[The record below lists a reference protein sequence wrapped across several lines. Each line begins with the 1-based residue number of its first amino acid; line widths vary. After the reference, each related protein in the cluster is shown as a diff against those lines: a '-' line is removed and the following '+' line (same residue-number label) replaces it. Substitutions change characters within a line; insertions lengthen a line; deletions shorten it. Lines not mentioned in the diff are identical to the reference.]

1 MTKGLHFIQPIP
13 TIMNAS
19 HTHTS
24 SRRPVRCLSAWL
36 AFIACLFW
44 MLSQGAAQASIAYGS
59 INNFDTVN
67 DTGHECHGF
76 EIEIEDCTSTAIT
89 YTYNYNHYGA
99 PKIMQDDSI
108 AGHPKCKIRWESKKN
123 ANGTWAAYTAI
134 PSGPINPTNGHMFTN
149 PSVNFGGEHFGVGYN
164 RAVGPIHYNWLIDDG
179 AGNLVHGGAVQVST
193 PVFNYFPPVVGN
205 PAPPQVQAVIA
216 PPPPPVPEPKEFG
229 KAVWMKEIKTTT
241 HNNREVKL
249 RDLVSDDP
257 VNPDD
262 KNWKNGEPDEV
273 EVEWRILQKRYSQ
286 PDGGPNNEVP
296 AAPEDLPGGDEVVT
310 RRYEFFKYTGPL
322 DAESGEAVAD
332 AVDADGLHGTG
343 MRTYNHHMVGGEWV
357 KVTEDMA
364 TVEVIGD
371 FTGSQMA
378 AVDVDSP
385 VGLVDHVGE
394 GKVNVDF
401 ADRTVVVEGA
411 VPLLNITKEGAL
423 PAGMTFDLNT
433 GVLSGTPTVSGEFK
447 FKITASDGASPDVS
461 KNYTLVVA
469 PANAPAPP
477 SSLLDT
483 IASPLGSGTTTGDG
497 AYAIDANATVTAV
510 AAVGFAF
517 VNWTDNG
524 VVVSTNSSHT
534 LVMNVNHSLVAN
546 FVPTYTVTAG
556 ALPVEG
562 GTTTGGGTF
571 NEGASVTV
579 TATANAGYAFTSWT
593 EDGFIVSA
601 APSLTFNVASN
612 RTLVANFTQGTSY
625 TVSTSASPAAGGGTS
640 GGGVFASGSS
650 VTVNAAPNAGY
661 VFTNW
666 TQSGTIV
673 SSSPGYTFN
682 VTADRILVANFI
694 PNVSQCTIATSAN
707 PALGGSTS
715 GGGTVAVGSSV
726 TVAAAAHAGYSFVNW
741 TEAGNPV
748 SASASY
754 TFNATVSRALVA
766 NFQAIA
772 GGDRTITTTSSPV
785 AGGTTSGG
793 GVFADGTSI
802 TVTAVPN
809 AGYIFKRWR
818 VGGTNVSS
826 SASYTFTVTAD
837 RALSAT
843 FAPVATITTA
853 SAPANA
859 GTTSGG
865 GQFEDGDNV
874 TVEAFA
880 NDGFAFLNWT
890 QNGTVVSVD
899 AAFTFKA
906 RPDTAPVRNLVANF
920 NGGVSHS
927 INASAAPVAGGTTSG
942 GGTVADGS
950 NVTLTA
956 AANAGYT
963 FVNWT
968 EAGAPVSASASYSFT
983 ATASRTLVANF
994 IAGYS
999 ITTTSSPS
1007 LGGTTSGG
1015 GVVNAGTSV
1024 TLVATANPGYTFT
1037 NWTDS
1042 IGTEVSTLASYTFT
1056 PAASGSYVA
1065 NFTPPPLGIHFDF
1078 DTGTPE
1084 LLVDMVVPLDQT
1096 SVGITASFD
1105 SPVASDFTVQT
1116 EASSGRTLSL
1126 FSGKYLAS
1134 TADGAVLHLYFSQ
1147 PVTGV
1152 SLDFATVEALNVPV
1166 ASTIKIIAID
1176 NSSGVPVQV
1185 GTGIAH
1191 GTVTAGDSLPVGT
1204 INFNSAAGAF
1214 DQIIL
1219 QLPDAPVGALRFL
1232 VDNLTVSPSAST
1244 GGSMLLANPNWNI
1257 TLTDFGYSD
1266 FLLDNTPGFEGRE
1279 YLSGEWGSAVAYQR
1293 TGHTQRPIWLEPNFL
1308 FPDWKT
1314 NSDFTVVEGI
1324 HLIGNNLDGLPIAQ
1338 SIISNGDLE
1347 ITLRFEMVDTVT
1359 GTPMGVKPASAAG
1372 AATPVNSNRYVMNQT
1387 FTVKNIS
1394 GVPITNVQL
1403 FHLLHGFISQHG
1415 QYDNRSYPGKL
1426 TEYQYDMTMSGVDAG
1441 AAGDQSSTVG
1451 LEDLIGF
1458 HSKVAPSAFEIGH
1471 YGIEG
1476 NGIDDHSVGKPS
1488 DGVHLSIE
1496 NNWESA
1502 PYLARKNRD
1511 NFAPAD
1517 RWISGAQRWEL
1528 GSIAPGQS
1536 VNLDIVLS
1544 LLTGT
1549 KVVVDGGGSSGTG
1562 GHGSCNG
1569 GSSHA
1574 GGVDFEFEDID
1585 QEGTFFGEYSE
1596 ADDDEMLER
1605 ENEGEFTLPAFQTP
1619 SGTLQQRW
1627 NLKYSGSHTGN
1638 IKLKFAY
1645 DPALLPA
1652 GYDENQLTIYH
1663 FNNGVWEKLPCKVDP
1678 VNNII
1683 EAITPSLSPFML
1695 GVNDVV
1701 VTPKVEASVTT
1712 PNTLSVSWPDT
1723 FTGWVLQESAG
1734 LNPAA
1739 WVNST
1744 RPVTSVGGV
1753 SSVSVPLNSGARFFR
1768 LIKP

>member
-1 MTKGLHFIQPIP
+1 
-13 TIMNAS
+13 MNKTTTTTTSRKAS
-19 HTHTS
+19 HG
-24 SRRPVRCLSAWL
+24 LLGWL
-36 AFIACLFW
+36 ACLIL
-44 MLSQGAAQASIAYGS
+44 MLSHSAAQASIAYGS

-89 YTYNYNHYGA
+89 YTYNYNHYGV
-99 PKIMQDDSI
+99 PKITQDDSI
-108 AGHPKCKIRWESKKN
+108 VGHPKCKIRWESKKN

-149 PSVNFGGEHFGVGYN
+149 PNVNFGGEHFGVGYN

-179 AGNLVHGGAVQVST
+179 AGNLVHGGVVQVST
-193 PVFNYFPPVVGN
+193 PTFTYFPPVVGN

-241 HNNREVKL
+241 HNNKEVKL

-296 AAPEDLPGGDEVVT
+296 AAPEDLPDGDEVVT

-322 DAESGEAVAD
+322 DAESGEAVGD
-332 AVDADGLHGTG
+332 TVGADGLHGDGTV
-343 MRTYNHHMVGGEWV
+343 TYNHHMAGGEWV
-357 KVTEDMA
+357 AVTEDMA
-364 TVEVIGD
+364 DYEVVGD

-378 AVDVDSP
+378 AVDVEAP
-385 VGLVDHVGE
+385 VGLIDHVGE
-394 GKVNVDF
+394 GKVNTDF

-423 PAGMTFDLNT
+423 PAGMTFDLDT
-433 GVLSGTPTVSGEFK
+433 GVLSGTPTVSGEFN

-497 AYAIDANATVTAV
+497 AYDIDANATVTAV
-510 AAVGFAF
+510 AAAGFAF

-524 VVVSTNSSHT
+524 AIVSTNSSHT

-546 FVPTYTVTAG
+546 FVPVYTVTAG

-579 TATANAGYAFTSWT
+579 TATANAGYTFTNWT
-593 EDGFIVSA
+593 EGGFVLSNA
-601 APSLTFNVASN
+601 ASLTFNVASD

-625 TVSTSASPAAGGGTS
+625 TISTNGSPS
-640 GGGVFASGSS
+640 
-650 VTVNAAPNAGY
+650 
-661 VFTNW
+661 
-666 TQSGTIV
+666 I
-673 SSSPGYTFN
+673 
-682 VTADRILVANFI
+682 
-694 PNVSQCTIATSAN
+694 
-707 PALGGSTS
+707 GGSTS
-715 GGGTVAVGSSV
+715 GGGIFASGASV
-726 TVAAAAHAGYSFVNW
+726 TVIATPSVGYAFANWTQGGIVVSSSPSYTFNATADRVLVANFTVTGGGDRTIATSALPIAGGTTSGGGTVADGTSVTVMATPNAGYNFVNW
-741 TEAGNPV
+741 TEASVQV

-754 TFNATVSRALVA
+754 TFNATANRTLVA
-766 NFQAIA
+766 NFIAIA
-772 GGDRTITTTSSPV
+772 GGDRTITTASSPA

-793 GVFADGTSI
+793 GVYADGTSI
-802 TVTAVPN
+802 TVSAVPN

-826 SASYTFTVTAD
+826 SANYTFTVTSD
-837 RALSAT
+837 RALTAT
-843 FAPVATITTA
+843 FVPAATINTA

-865 GQFEDGDNV
+865 GLFEDGDNV

-880 NDGFAFLNWT
+880 NDGYTFTNWT
-890 QNGTVVSVD
+890 ENGNVVSVD
-899 AAFTFKA
+899 PDFTFKA

-920 NGGVSHS
+920 TSGVSYN
-927 INASAAPVAGGTTSG
+927 IAASAAPLAGGTVT
-942 GGTVADGS
+942 GTGPVASGS
-950 NVTLTA
+950 NATLIATP
-956 AANAGYT
+956 NADYT

-968 EAGAPVSASASYSFT
+968 EAGVPVSANASYTFT
-983 ATASRTLVANF
+983 ASANRTLVANF
-994 IAGYS
+994 VAGYS
-999 ITTTSSPS
+999 ITTSAFPS
-1007 LGGTTSGG
+1007 IGGTTSGG
-1015 GVVNAGTSV
+1015 GTINAGDSV
-1024 TLVATANPGYTFT
+1024 TLVATANLGYTFT
-1037 NWTDS
+1037 NWTDAV
-1042 IGTEVSTLASYTFT
+1042 GTEVSTSTSYTFT
-1056 PAASGSYVA
+1056 PTASGGYVA
-1065 NFTPPPLGIHFDF
+1065 NFSAPPLGIHFDF
-1078 DTGTPE
+1078 DTATPV
-1084 LLVDMVVPLDQT
+1084 LALDQALPLTQT
-1096 SVGITASFD
+1096 SVGYGATFDSLEVDAFKITTETAS
-1105 SPVASDFTVQT
+1105 
-1116 EASSGRTLSL
+1116 GRVLTK
-1126 FSGKYLAS
+1126 FSGNYLEPIADAS
-1134 TADGAVLHLYFSQ
+1134 TLTIQLDQ
-1147 PVTGV
+1147 PVTGI
-1152 SLDFATVEALNVPV
+1152 SIDFATVEPIAVPV
-1166 ASTIKIIAID
+1166 ASNIQITAID
-1176 NSSGVPVQV
+1176 NSGGAPVVV

-1191 GTVTAGDSLPVGT
+1191 GSVTAGDTLPVGT
-1204 INFNSAAGAF
+1204 INFNSDSPF
-1214 DQIIL
+1214 DQITL
-1219 QLPDAPVGALRFL
+1219 QLPDAPVGAVRFL
-1232 VDNLTVSPSAST
+1232 VDNITVSPAAST
-1244 GGSMLLANPNWNI
+1244 GGSMQLDNPNWNI

-1279 YLSGEWGSAVAYQR
+1279 YLSGEWGSAVGYTR
-1293 TGHTQRPIWLEPNFL
+1293 SGNTVDPKWMEPNFL

-1314 NSDFTVVEGI
+1314 NSDFTVVQGI
-1324 HLIGNNLDGLPIAQ
+1324 HLIGSNLDGLPIAQ
-1338 SIISNGDLE
+1338 SVISNGDLE

-1372 AATPVNSNRYVMNQT
+1372 APASVNSNRYVMNET

-1394 GVPITNVQL
+1394 GVQITNVQL
-1403 FHLLHGFISQHG
+1403 FHLLHGFISQRG
-1415 QYDNRSYPGKL
+1415 QFDNRSYVGKL
-1426 TEYQYDMTMSGVDAG
+1426 REYQYDMTMSGVDAS
-1441 AAGDQSSTVG
+1441 AAGGQSSTVG

-1471 YGIEG
+1471 YGIEN

-1496 NNWESA
+1496 DNWTNG

-1511 NFAPAD
+1511 TFAPAD

-1528 GSIAPGQS
+1528 GTIAPGQS
-1536 VNLDIVLS
+1536 VNFDIVLS

-1549 KVVVDGGGSSGTG
+1549 KVIVDGGGTSGTG

-1569 GSSHA
+1569 GSGHA

-1585 QEGTFFGEYSE
+1585 EEGTFFGEYSE

-1605 ENEGEFTLPAFQTP
+1605 EDEGEFSLPAFETP
-1619 SGTLQQRW
+1619 NGTQKQRW
-1627 NLKYSGSHTGN
+1627 NLKYSGTHTGN

-1645 DPALLPA
+1645 NPALLPA
-1652 GYDENQLTIYH
+1652 DYDENQLVIYH
-1663 FNNGVWEKLPCKVDP
+1663 FRNGVWEKLPCKVDP
-1678 VNNII
+1678 TTNVI

-1701 VTPKVEASVTT
+1701 VKPDVALSVDTPGA
-1712 PNTLSVSWPDT
+1712 LGVSWPES
-1723 FTGWVLQESAG
+1723 FTGWTLQESPD
-1734 LNPAA
+1734 LSPTSWFNSSRVITT
-1739 WVNST
+1739 VNGTST
-1744 RPVTSVGGV
+1744 VT
-1753 SSVSVPLNSGARFFR
+1753 VPMNSGSRFFR
-1768 LIKP
+1768 LVKP